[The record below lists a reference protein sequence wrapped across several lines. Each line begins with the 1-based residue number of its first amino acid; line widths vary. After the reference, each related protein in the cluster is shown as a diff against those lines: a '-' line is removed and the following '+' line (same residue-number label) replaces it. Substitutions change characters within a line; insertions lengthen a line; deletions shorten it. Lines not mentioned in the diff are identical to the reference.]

1 MTTATPDAGRTAP
14 ARRERGAIARALG
27 GAVRSWRGRI
37 GLLLALA
44 VLILAFVGPL
54 LAPRSATDFVAP
66 PSSPPGAGFPLGS
79 DGLGQDVLSRLLLGG
94 WWLLILAALATGLA
108 LLLGTVIGVTAA
120 YRRGWAETAMMR
132 GVDILL
138 AFPQLVFVLLVV
150 SVVGT
155 PAWLLVLTVAVAQA
169 PQIAR
174 VVYASAQDIC
184 ERDFVQAV
192 ALWGVPPRKVIARHV
207 LPSLSTPLA
216 VESGLRLS
224 ASIIIISGLNFLGFG
239 VQPSDPS
246 WGVMINENRLGM
258 PSNPWG
264 VVAPALVLA
273 ILAVG
278 TNLFTDAFARAAF
291 GDDRADTAVTASGVG
306 ANA

>member
-1 MTTATPDAGRTAP
+1 MTSLAIEPGP
-14 ARRERGAIARALG
+14 VARRERGAIARALG
-27 GAVRSWRGRI
+27 GALRSWRGRI
-37 GLLLALA
+37 GLLLTLA
-44 VLILAFVGPL
+44 VLAVAFVGPFL
-54 LAPRSATDFVAP
+54 TPHSATDFVAP
-66 PSSPPGAGFPLGS
+66 PSTPPGTGYPLGS

-94 WWLLILAALATGLA
+94 WRLLFLAVLSTGLA
-108 LLLGTVIGVTAA
+108 LLLGIFIGVTAA
-120 YRRGWAETAMMR
+120 YRRRWAETALMR
-132 GVDILL
+132 GVDVLL

-150 SVVGT
+150 SVLGT

-174 VVYASAQDIC
+174 VVHASAQDVC

-216 VESGLRLS
+216 VEAGLRLS
-224 ASIIIISGLNFLGFG
+224 ASIVIISGLNFLGFG
-239 VQPSDPS
+239 VQPSEPS

-273 ILAVG
+273 VLAIGANV
-278 TNLFTDAFARAAF
+278 FTDAFARAAF
-291 GDDRADTAVTASGVG
+291 GEDRADDAVIGSATE